1 MHFALP
7 FDDDMS
13 SDKKSHAAMIKLVAA
28 KGATQDSK
36 DDDGMLP
43 LHWAAQK
50 GYYMH
55 CLPALLALL
64 SPDSSVML
72 LDAPC
77 SAQND
82 NKTPLH
88 LAVENGHTKCVDLL
102 LQAKADVQP
111 LDSYER
117 ETPLHY
123 ACQFSKLGCVE
134 LLLRNN
140 ADPSIASKNGD
151 TALHYAVTNA
161 HTAIITALLAA
172 KADPNARTPSYTKAS
187 HFTAEHNHSIIVY
200 LSNYTQ
206 TTKLTEPTSPPNA
219 ISRTQ

>member
-1 MHFALP
+1 
-7 FDDDMS
+7 MS

-28 KGATQDSK
+28 KGATQDGK
-36 DDDGMLP
+36 DKGGMLP

-50 GYYMH
+50 GYYKH
-55 CLPALLALL
+55 CLPALLSLE
-64 SPDSSVML
+64 SSVML
-72 LDAPC
+72 LNAPC
-77 SAQND
+77 SAPHD
-82 NKTPLH
+82 DKTPLH

-102 LQAKADVQP
+102 LQAKAAVNP

-123 ACQFSKLGCVE
+123 ACQFSKLGCAE

-172 KADPNARTPSYTKAS
+172 KADPNARTSSYTQHRIALQSTESQHHSLPEQLHTNNEVAGSNESTKRHES
-187 HFTAEHNHSIIVY
+187 NESNDPNKTNEPNEH
-200 LSNYTQ
+200 
-206 TTKLTEPTSPPNA
+206 
-219 ISRTQ
+219 